1 MKLGILLM
9 TILTTA
15 RSFLL
20 VATLAFTAACAT
32 NDDLNEPPIPM
43 GDFLLG
49 HNIVVADQAVL
60 GPLSRKADPEDWKLS
75 LTNAID
81 KRLGQTRY
89 DGTRYFHI
97 GTHIDAYVLAVPG
110 VPLVASPKSILII
123 SINVWEDATGKKL
136 TEEPVQLTVYEGRPD
151 KSIIGSGLTQSA
163 AQQMENLSRSGAKA
177 ILKFLLENKAWFGDD
192 PVPEEAPVTE
202 SSN

>member
-1 MKLGILLM
+1 M

-15 RSFLL
+15 RSFLM
-20 VATLAFTAACAT
+20 VAALAITAACAT
-32 NDDLNEPPIPM
+32 NDDLNEPPERM

-49 HNIVVADQAVL
+49 HNIVVANQAQL

-75 LTNAID
+75 LTNAIEA
-81 KRLGQTRY
+81 RLGQSRY
-89 DGTRYFHI
+89 DGTRYFHL

-123 SINVWEDATGKKL
+123 SVNVWEDATGKKL
-136 TEEPVQLTVYEGRPD
+136 TEEPVQLTVFEGRPD
-151 KSIIGSGLTQSA
+151 KSFIGSGLTQSA
-163 AQQMENLSRSGAKA
+163 AEQMENLSKAGAKA
-177 ILKFLLENKAWFGDD
+177 IHKFLLENKAWFGD
-192 PVPEEAPVTE
+192 VPDEETPQTPE